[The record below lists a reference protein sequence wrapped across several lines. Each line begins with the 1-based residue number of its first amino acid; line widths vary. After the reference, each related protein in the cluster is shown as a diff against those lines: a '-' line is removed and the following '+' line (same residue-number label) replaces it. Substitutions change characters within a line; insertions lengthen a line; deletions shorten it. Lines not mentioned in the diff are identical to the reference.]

1 MGLHFILGPAT
12 ADHDRA
18 LIDQVAAT
26 LRAHP
31 DADVLYLVPNHIKF
45 ESEVQVLAAL
55 HQQLRPDDH
64 IFAQSRLQVMS
75 FSRLAWYYLN
85 NTAIYQQARLTPAA
99 AGMRIAKIMRD
110 HEDEL
115 RVFAGERTHQGFTA
129 RLVQQLSEL
138 QMGGV
143 TAADLDAALA
153 TMPDNDRHLPKLR
166 DLATILRYYEADT
179 VNTTSNADL
188 LQALA
193 DYLHKQDLTNTYVL
207 LVTLTS

>member
-115 RVFAGERTHQGFTA
+115 RVFAGERTHQALRPGWYSNSVNSRWVASPRRTSTPRSQPCRITTA
-129 RLVQQLSEL
+129 TCQSC
-138 QMGGV
+138 G
-143 TAADLDAALA
+143 T
-153 TMPDNDRHLPKLR
+153 
-166 DLATILRYYEADT
+166 
-179 VNTTSNADL
+179 
-188 LQALA
+188 
-193 DYLHKQDLTNTYVL
+193 
-207 LVTLTS
+207 